1 MNRGLLTHKRTKG
14 RLIAPAFASKAAAN
28 LRVPPTRWLPC
39 TAVPPASCAEMMF
52 LHRSTSTPAVV
63 VMNRTAIN
71 ASSKTIPRTPAG
83 TARRA
88 RNLQQRQPKNRPHR
102 QCQQLRLQ
110 LKKTLLLLRRQQL
123 RVEAVVEVGAAAA
136 ADTLSHTPLPIIQP
150 QSAPPLLF
158 RLPRHR

>member
-14 RLIAPAFASKAAAN
+14 LLIAPAFASKAAAN

-39 TAVPPASCAEMMF
+39 TVVPLASCAEMMF

-83 TARRA
+83 TAQRA
-88 RNLQQRQPKNRPHR
+88 RNLQQRQPKNRPH

-136 ADTLSHTPLPIIQP
+136 ADTHSHTPLPIIQP
-150 QSAPPLLF
+150 QSAPPVLF